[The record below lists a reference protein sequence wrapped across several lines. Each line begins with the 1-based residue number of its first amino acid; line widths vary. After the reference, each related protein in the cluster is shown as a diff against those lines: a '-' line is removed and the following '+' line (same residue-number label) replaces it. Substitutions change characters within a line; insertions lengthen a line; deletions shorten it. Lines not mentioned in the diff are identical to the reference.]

1 MPSLKSLRIV
11 VGGLVVIGLSADS
24 ARASDTVAVA
34 TNVNS
39 VTQVTTGGTAPTL
52 TLATVNA
59 GTNRF
64 TDATD
69 FTHAT
74 YSVFNDAVPVGS
86 INIKGAFTG
95 DTLPD
100 GLELKVNLV
109 APTGATSSGT
119 RTFVGASQDTEQ
131 VLVTGIDETNQGAG
145 SQNKA
150 IQFTLHASDS
160 TAVAA
165 TGSTVNVTLTLTI
178 IDE

>member
-1 MPSLKSLRIV
+1 MNGAVRIRPRPRVKTSRRAQFFTQEKSTHMPSLKSLRIV

-69 FTHAT
+69 FT
-74 YSVFNDAVPVGS
+74 
-86 INIKGAFTG
+86 
-95 DTLPD
+95 
-100 GLELKVNLV
+100 
-109 APTGATSSGT
+109 
-119 RTFVGASQDTEQ
+119 
-131 VLVTGIDETNQGAG
+131 
-145 SQNKA
+145 
-150 IQFTLHASDS
+150 
-160 TAVAA
+160 
-165 TGSTVNVTLTLTI
+165 
-178 IDE
+178 